1 MGETKHKVK
10 ERKKKLAKLA
20 GGVLACTMVVGT
32 IFPECLPLSKVERHA
47 AHVKKLGSGVSFG
60 VVVMN

>member
-1 MGETKHKVK
+1 MGETERKVK

-20 GGVLACTMVVGT
+20 GGVLARTAVVGA

-47 AHVKKLGSGVSFG
+47 ALGVDYHRE
-60 VVVMN
+60 